1 MNELTLAEPP
11 TTLDDFTMALLT
23 RATDAVIPR
32 GRPLVAFGLVELPS
46 GELTLKRTTA
56 GTHDEALQQARAVV
70 RLDGFGVRAGVA
82 WDGYFTLE
90 GTRTEA
96 VFVEVSE
103 RDADT
108 SFVFAQRYGRKGL
121 LKKRTFAIGRP
132 MLVDNGN
139 LLG

>member
-11 TTLDDFTMALLT
+11 ATLDDFSIALLT
-23 RATDAVIPR
+23 RATEAVIPG
-32 GRPLVAFGLVELPS
+32 GRPLVAFGLVELHS
-46 GELTLKRTTA
+46 GELALKRTTA
-56 GTHDEALQQARAVV
+56 DNHDEALLQARGVVKLDAFAVRV
-70 RLDGFGVRAGVA
+70 GVA
-82 WDGYFTLE
+82 WDGYLTAD

-103 RDADT
+103 RGADT

-121 LKKRTFAIGRP
+121 LKKKTFAIGRP

-139 LLG
+139 LFA